1 MKIVVLDGYAM
12 NPGDLSWE
20 GLKALGD
27 VVIHDRTA
35 PGDILSRSAGATAL
49 LTNKTPLN
57 ADTLKQLPDLKYI
70 GVLATGYNIV
80 DMGAAKAQG
89 IVVTN
94 IPDYSTTSVAQLVF
108 MFILEHCHHAQ
119 AHSDAVRSG
128 RWASNPDFSFWD
140 YPLIEL
146 AGKTLGII
154 GFGRIGAQVA
164 DIAAA
169 FGMNVL
175 GYSRRQTDQSGR
187 RNFCWASLDELLE
200 QSDFVTLHCPLTPE
214 TAGLINK
221 QTIDK
226 MKRSAFLVNTSRGP
240 VIAEQD
246 LADAL
251 NAGRIAGAGVDVLST
266 EPPKADNPLLSA
278 KNCIITPH
286 FGWATYEARV
296 RLMGIAVNNLK
307 SFLGGMPVNTVG

>member
-12 NPGDLSWE
+12 NPGDLSWD

-35 PGDILSRSAGATAL
+35 PEEILSRSAGATAL

-57 ADTLKQLPDLKYI
+57 ADTLKHLPDLKYI

-80 DMGAAKAQG
+80 DVAVAKAQG

-108 MFILEHCHHAQ
+108 MFMLEHCHHAQ

-128 RWASNPDFSFWD
+128 RWAANPDFSFWD
-140 YPLIEL
+140 FPLIEL

-164 DIAAA
+164 DIATA

-175 GYSRRQTDQSGR
+175 GYSRRQTAQSAR
-187 RNFCWASLDELLE
+187 RNFRWASLDELLE
-200 QSDFVTLHCPLTPE
+200 QSDFVSLHCPLTPE

-221 QTIDK
+221 QTIGK

-240 VIAEQD
+240 VINEQD

-266 EPPKADNPLLSA
+266 EPPKTENPLLSA

-296 RLMGIAVNNLK
+296 RLMDIAVNNLN
-307 SFLGGMPVNTVG
+307 SFLRGTPVNSVG

>member
-27 VVIHDRTA
+27 VVIHGRTA
-35 PGDILSRSAGATAL
+35 PEDILSRSAGATAL
-49 LTNKTPLN
+49 LTNKTPLS
-57 ADTLKQLPDLKYI
+57 ADTLKKLPDLKYI

-80 DMGAAKAQG
+80 DVAAAKAQG
-89 IVVTN
+89 VVVTN

-108 MFILEHCHHAQ
+108 MFMLEHCHHAQ

-154 GFGRIGAQVA
+154 GFGRIGMQVA

-175 GYSRRQTDQSGR
+175 GYSRRQTDQSAR
-187 RNFCWASLDELLE
+187 RNFRWASIDELLE
-200 QSDFVTLHCPLTPE
+200 QSDVISLHCPLTPE
-214 TAGLINK
+214 TAGLINRD
-221 QTIDK
+221 TIAK
-226 MKRSAFLVNTSRGP
+226 MKRTAFLINTSRGP

-251 NAGRIAGAGVDVLST
+251 NAGRIAGAGVDVLSA

-278 KNCIITPH
+278 KNCLITPH

-296 RLMGIAVNNLK
+296 RLMDIAVNNLK
-307 SFLGGMPVNTVG
+307 SFLGGNPVNTVG

>member
-12 NPGDLSWE
+12 NPGDLSWD

-35 PGDILSRSAGATAL
+35 PEEILSRSAGATAL

-57 ADTLKQLPDLKYI
+57 AETLMKLPDLKYI

-80 DMGAAKAQG
+80 DVAAAKAQG

-108 MFILEHCHHAQ
+108 MFMLEHCHHAQ

-128 RWASNPDFSFWD
+128 RWAANPDFSFWD
-140 YPLIEL
+140 FPLIEL

-164 DIAAA
+164 DIATA

-175 GYSRRQTDQSGR
+175 GYSRRQTEQSTR
-187 RNFCWASLDELLE
+187 RNFRWASLDELLE
-200 QSDFVTLHCPLTPE
+200 QSDFVTLHCPLTPD
-214 TAGLINK
+214 TMGLINRN
-221 QTIDK
+221 TIAK
-226 MKRSAFLVNTSRGP
+226 MKRTAFLINTSRGP
-240 VIAEQD
+240 VINEQD

-266 EPPKADNPLLSA
+266 EPPKTENPLLSA

-296 RLMGIAVNNLK
+296 RLMDIAVNNLN
-307 SFLGGMPVNTVG
+307 SFLRGTPVNSVG

>member
-35 PGDILSRSAGATAL
+35 PEDILSRSAGATAL

-57 ADTLKQLPDLKYI
+57 ADTLKKLPDLKYI

-80 DMGAAKAQG
+80 DVAAAKAQG
-89 IVVTN
+89 VVVTN

-108 MFILEHCHHAQ
+108 MFMLEHCHHAQ

-128 RWASNPDFSFWD
+128 RWAANPDFSFWD

-154 GFGRIGAQVA
+154 GFGRIGMQVA

-175 GYSRRQTDQSGR
+175 GYSRRQTDQSAR
-187 RNFCWASLDELLE
+187 RNFRWASLDELLE
-200 QSDFVTLHCPLTPE
+200 QSDVISLHCPLTPE
-214 TAGLINK
+214 TAGLINRD
-221 QTIDK
+221 TIAK
-226 MKRSAFLVNTSRGP
+226 MKRTAFLINTSRGP

-278 KNCIITPH
+278 KNCLITPH

-296 RLMGIAVNNLK
+296 RLMDIAVNNLK
-307 SFLGGMPVNTVG
+307 SFLGGTPVNTVG